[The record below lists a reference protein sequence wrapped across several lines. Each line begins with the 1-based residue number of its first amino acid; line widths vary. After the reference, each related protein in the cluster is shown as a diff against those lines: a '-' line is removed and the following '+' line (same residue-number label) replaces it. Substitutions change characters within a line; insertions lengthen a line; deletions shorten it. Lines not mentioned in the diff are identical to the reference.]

1 MQRCIGLLVLCCIG
15 GSILGENSAL
25 GGKSS
30 PQTRDSGETRN
41 VAANEQR
48 RVEEMAMQYK
58 TLSSHGRS
66 TTGPKQQNDVPVKV
80 YPAS

>member
-1 MQRCIGLLVLCCIG
+1 MQRCIGLLMLCCIG

-58 TLSSHGRS
+58 NVVVARAKHNGAKATE
-66 TTGPKQQNDVPVKV
+66 
-80 YPAS
+80 